1 MVFSTFTEILKELG
15 NLKIEVWGNEVNEFV
30 TEFEKIKNIELTG
43 EPLAENIALEG
54 FTAENIESIKQ
65 VSINAKEIALG
76 GTGALGAGAMTGWAV
91 YGGVMQLGAASTGTL
106 ISSLSG
112 AAATNATLAWLG
124 GGSLAAG
131 GGWIRLQPS
140 SGA

>member
-1 MVFSTFTEILKELG
+1 
-15 NLKIEVWGNEVNEFV
+15 
-30 TEFEKIKNIELTG
+30 
-43 EPLAENIALEG
+43 
-54 FTAENIESIKQ
+54 
-65 VSINAKEIALG
+65 
-76 GTGALGAGAMTGWAV
+76 MTGWAV